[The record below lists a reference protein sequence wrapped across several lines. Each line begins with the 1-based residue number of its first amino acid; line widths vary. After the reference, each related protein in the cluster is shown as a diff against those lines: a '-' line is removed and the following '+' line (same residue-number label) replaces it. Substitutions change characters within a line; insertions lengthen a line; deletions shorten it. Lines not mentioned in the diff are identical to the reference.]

1 MNMAS
6 ASSLEPFWRSP
17 SFAMWL
23 TLAAA
28 AFFGLIVVITL
39 LRAEKS
45 VANGA
50 LTVITLL
57 AIGIAVAST
66 IRGYGPASRATQGE
80 TRTALS
86 TPPPLPALSCVDG
99 FAGDAVLAACEKV
112 VFGSAESTAAAVSYA
127 ASQIGRLTA
136 IGDVDAAERSMTPE
150 LRALRRT
157 VERDRYGLV
166 AQALMARDR
175 CSPTQCAA
183 FRSFTETR
191 QIVANMEEHTYDTLV
206 TRYAAQWNAP
216 PPSAPVAAL
225 SPSVPTGRPT
235 NADFPSA
242 ASTPAVS
249 IMTPEPSGGAA
260 AQRGGPPAAA
270 ASGAPS
276 SAANASLL
284 SPRSTS
290 SVPPTTPAAPA
301 AAKKPP
307 APKRPPVALAPPP
320 GAPSSAAPTQP
331 APPANGSAASTE

>member
-127 ASQIGRLTA
+127 ASQIARLTA